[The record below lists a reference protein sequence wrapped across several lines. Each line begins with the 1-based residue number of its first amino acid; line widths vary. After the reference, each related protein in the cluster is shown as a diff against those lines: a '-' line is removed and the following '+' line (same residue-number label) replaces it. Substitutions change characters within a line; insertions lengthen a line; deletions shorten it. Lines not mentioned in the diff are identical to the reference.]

1 MGKYTSLARKEQ
13 EKEPQ
18 REVPTPTANI
28 LSVNIDNI
36 HSNRDSTI
44 SKPISDRPKDTL
56 QGFSPVEMLQDVAS
70 GLNHRGEGCEIGAT
84 NLRTTNLTNLTE
96 VPCIH
101 GTTEDRCA
109 VCSGYVRWL
118 VADEGRLRA
127 AQNNPEI
134 VRREFWRSLKGV
146 E

>member
-18 REVPTPTANI
+18 RRVTTPTDNI
-28 LSVNIDNI
+28 LSVNIDNM
-36 HSNRDSTI
+36 HSNRDSVI
-44 SKPISDRPKDTL
+44 SKPTSDRPKDTH
-56 QGFSPVEMLQDVAS
+56 QVPPPVEMLQNVAS
-70 GLNHRGEGCEIGAT
+70 GVNHDGEGRDKGAT
-84 NLRTTNLTNLTE
+84 NLRTTNLTNLTA
-96 VPCIH
+96 VACIH
-101 GTTEDRCA
+101 GMTEDRCA

-118 VADEGRLRA
+118 VAHEGRLRA

-134 VRREFWRSLKGV
+134 VRREFWQSLKGV